1 MDDFKCPHCGYPY
14 DPYDG
19 YEVAGS
25 QTTEV
30 LDDAVYITTD
40 YQCPNCRGITRG
52 TQRGE
57 IVHWQNEEFVPV

>member
-1 MDDFKCPHCGYPY
+1 MILSVPIAVTPY

-19 YEVAGS
+19 YELAGS
-25 QTTEV
+25 QTIEIS
-30 LDDAVYITTD
+30 DSAVHTTTD

-57 IVHWQNEEFVPV
+57 IVHWQDTEFEAV

>member
-1 MDDFKCPHCGYPY
+1 MDDFKCPHCGYTY

-19 YEVAGS
+19 YELAGS
-25 QTTEV
+25 QTIEV
-30 LDDAVYITTD
+30 FDNAVCTTAD

-57 IVHWQNEEFVPV
+57 IVHWQDTEFEAV